1 MNGIVLLEG
10 SINIAMAWKLFL
22 NESCE
27 MVLFIFQEY
36 AVANLVGHKRSYSL
50 GHECAVIL
58 NLYPATM
65 VDAVV
70 RLYLTVENDEES
82 NKIK

>member
-1 MNGIVLLEG
+1 
-10 SINIAMAWKLFL
+10 MAWKLFL

-27 MVLFIFQEY
+27 MVLFIVKEFTI
-36 AVANLVGHKRSYSL
+36 ANLVGHKRSYSF

-58 NLYPATM
+58 NPYPTTV
-65 VDAVV
+65 VDAFV
-70 RLYLTVENDEES
+70 RIYLTVENNKES